1 MGKEDKINLI
11 FMRDDSRVRRF
22 RLRVFWIWLFLGAL
36 VVLTVV
42 ALGGAATA
50 VYTWD
55 NHIELVNENAK
66 LRDRLAQQS
75 IELERLKNVQEILKT
90 NDPVEMHDLFS
101 TVTRERA
108 RLPQVINL
116 QDLFVT
122 HDLEMAGVNNLQLQ
136 KVEESLRISFELNNL
151 SDDTL
156 TGSIQ
161 VYFITQEAS
170 VIEAQGD
177 KNELSF
183 EIQRFRRVNSPLNLP
198 TGMDL
203 EMIFAIRLVIQD
215 SDSERI
221 FVQTYPVANIF
232 TT

>member
-1 MGKEDKINLI
+1 MGKDDKINLI
-11 FMRDDSRVRRF
+11 LMRDDSRVRRF
-22 RLRVFWIWLFLGAL
+22 RLRVFWIWMFLCAL

-50 VYTWD
+50 IYTWG
-55 NHIELVNENAK
+55 NHLEMANENAE

-75 IELERLKNVQEILKT
+75 FELERLKNVQEILKT
-90 NDPVEMHDLFS
+90 NDPVEMHDLFN

-108 RLPQVINL
+108 SLPQVVNL

-136 KVEESLRISFELNNL
+136 KAEESLRISFELNNL

-156 TGSIQ
+156 SGSIR

-177 KNELSF
+177 ENELSF
-183 EIQRFRRVNSPLNLP
+183 EIQRFRRVNSPLRVP

-203 EMIFAIRLVIQD
+203 EVIFAIRIVIQD
-215 SDSERI
+215 NDAEKI
-221 FVQTYPVANIF
+221 FIQTYPVANIL